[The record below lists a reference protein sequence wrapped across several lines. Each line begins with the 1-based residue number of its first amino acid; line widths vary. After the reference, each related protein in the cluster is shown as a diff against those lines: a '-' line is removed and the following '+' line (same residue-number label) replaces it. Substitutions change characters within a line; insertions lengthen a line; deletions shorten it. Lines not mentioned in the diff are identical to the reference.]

1 MRPRCLLG
9 PPSDNEDCNLPQVGP
24 HIHSPQFLGLI
35 LEGLVFGDFLALL
48 VMCDKDNFS
57 VSLKNPHFF

>member
-1 MRPRCLLG
+1 M
-9 PPSDNEDCNLPQVGP
+9 SP
-24 HIHSPQFLGLI
+24 HIHSAQFLGLI

-57 VSLKNPHFF
+57 VSLKNPHFFLISYSYGAFFGGLS